1 MKKEA
6 LFIVDNSTDAT
17 SPQWN
22 GLQYLEQ
29 WCDISK
35 RFDIAT
41 GYFDISA
48 LNALD
53 GKWQQLDE
61 IRILMGDE
69 MTKRTSSALQKA
81 IISKITDFLDQ
92 SMEKEKDTNIFLK
105 GVIGIIEGI
114 RSGKI
119 KCKIYTKRKF
129 HAKCYITYS
138 KAAVAPPVALVGSS
152 NFTYSGLTQ
161 NLELNVRISSEAEVD
176 ILQDWYEK
184 HWNEAED
191 ISDVIIKV
199 IEKHIREYSP
209 FEVYLKS
216 LHEFFKGH
224 EVTTSEWEQN
234 HSVLFKE
241 ISQYQ
246 KEAYYSLIKIANQWN
261 GAFLC
266 DGVGL
271 GKTFVGLMLL
281 ERLVVHERKRVV
293 LLVPKS
299 GRDAVWEENIRQY
312 LPDLLN
318 NPYISLKIY
327 NHTDLLRASSGD
339 RNWPEEFEHIKKS
352 ADVFIIDE
360 GHNFRNRSSSRY
372 KKLFELMSGGKKLFL
387 LTATPINNS
396 LLDLKHQIDLFAQ
409 RDDRY
414 FSRAPIG
421 VNSLTGY
428 FINKEK
434 ELHKITGPTPDDISN
449 DVTKDVLGSD
459 ELFRSLI
466 VQRSRAYVKQSI
478 VLENSSRKIEFP
490 KREAPEVV
498 PYSLKKVYGSL
509 LAKVEKAFDSE
520 KPLLRLPVY
529 SLYDKDKEDRY
540 IYYIGTPNELDQMD
554 IGRSLQVVAL
564 IRVLLL
570 KRLESSV
577 AAFRETCENLLLK
590 LISFIE
596 KHDQDTYSRWVD
608 LNIDLLELIKS
619 NRIVEDGDEDED
631 GVLPEVLRS
640 YWKEELDESKF
651 NIPKIVTDTL
661 LDLGRL
667 VEFLNDLEDFNFEK
681 DDKAKSLIKLLK
693 TDKDLCREK
702 VIIFT
707 EFMSTARYLEKTL
720 KEHSFE
726 DIVEID
732 SSFKGNRGQVIK
744 RFSPYY
750 NKSSLASLQDQNLTE
765 IRILIATDVL
775 SEGIN
780 LQDARLLIN
789 YDLHWNPVR
798 LMQRIGRVD
807 RRLDP
812 DIEAKI
818 KIQYP
823 DWSENRGIA
832 KYWNFLPPEELNE
845 ILSLYQ
851 KVTKKT
857 LRISKVFGIEGKR
870 LLTAADDYEALKDFE
885 HQYEGDT
892 TKSEEIKL
900 FYQRAL
906 QNDPL
911 LEEKL
916 NLFPQKVYSGKEG
929 QSTDAKGVF
938 FCYRLPI
945 SIKNPDGTNKWS
957 LHDGNTNWY
966 YYSLKSKTI
975 IEDFNAID
983 NLIHCEES
991 EARSL
996 KFDQTELSGIL
1007 KKVKLHIINSYYRA
1021 SQVPHQDEEGNS
1033 LNPLLLSWMEVN

>member
-17 SPQWN
+17 SPEWN
-22 GLQYLEQ
+22 GLEYLEQ
-29 WCDISK
+29 WCEISK

-69 MTKRTSSALQKA
+69 MTKRTSVALQKA
-81 IISKITDFLDQ
+81 ISKITDFLDQ
-92 SMEKEKDTNIFLK
+92 SIEKEKDTNTFLR
-105 GVIGIIEGI
+105 GVNGIIEGI

-119 KCKIYTKRKF
+119 KCKIYNKKKF

-161 NLELNVRISSEAEVD
+161 NLELNVRISSEAEVA

-184 HWNEAED
+184 HWDDAAD
-191 ISDVIIKV
+191 ISTEIINI
-199 IEKHIREYSP
+199 IEKHIREYTP

-299 GRDAVWEENIRQY
+299 GRDAVWEENIRLY

-318 NPYISLKIY
+318 NPYVSLKIY
-327 NHTDLLRASSGD
+327 NHTDLLRNASGD
-339 RNWPEEFEHIKKS
+339 RNWPEEFEHIKRS

-360 GHNFRNRSSSRY
+360 GHNFRTRSSARY
-372 KKLFELMSGGKKLFL
+372 KKLFDLMSGGKKLFL
-387 LTATPINNS
+387 LTATPINNT
-396 LLDLKHQIDLFAQ
+396 LLDLKNQIDLFAQ
-409 RDDRY
+409 RDDKF
-414 FSRAPIG
+414 FSRAPIA
-421 VNSLTGY
+421 VNSLMGY
-428 FINKEK
+428 FKTKEK
-434 ELHKITGPTPDDISN
+434 ELHKIAGPTPDDISN
-449 DVTKDVLGSD
+449 DIARDILGSD
-459 ELFRSLI
+459 ELFRNLI
-466 VQRSRAYVKQSI
+466 VQRSRSYVKQSI
-478 VLENSSRKIEFP
+478 ELENSSRKIEFP
-490 KREAPEVV
+490 RREPPKVV
-498 PYSLKKVYGSL
+498 PYSLKKTYGPL
-509 LAKVEKAFDSE
+509 LTKVEKAFDSE

-529 SLYDKDKEDRY
+529 SLYDKDKSGKY
-540 IYYIGTPNELDQMD
+540 LYYIGDPNDLDEMD

-577 AAFRETCENLLLK
+577 VAFRETCENLLLK
-590 LISFIE
+590 LISFVE
-596 KHDQDTYSRWVD
+596 KHDSDTYTRWVD
-608 LNIDLLELIKS
+608 MNIELLNLIKS
-619 NRIVEDGDEDED
+619 NRDLENEDDEDD
-631 GVLPEVLRS
+631 ATLPEEIRNF
-640 YWKEELDESKF
+640 WKEELDSAKF

-661 LDLGRL
+661 LDLERL
-667 VEFLNDLEDFNFEK
+667 LDFLGDLEDFNFDK
-681 DDKAKSLIKLLK
+681 DDKVKSLINLLN
-693 TDKDLCREK
+693 TDEDLQREK

-707 EFMSTARYLEKTL
+707 EFMSTAKYLEKTL
-720 KEHSFE
+720 KAHQFN
-726 DIVEID
+726 DILEID
-732 SSFKGNRGQVIK
+732 SSYKGNRGQVIK
-744 RFSPYY
+744 RFAPYY
-750 NKSSLASLQDQNLTE
+750 NKTSVDKLLEQKQSE
-765 IRILIATDVL
+765 IRVLIATDVL

-823 DWSENRGIA
+823 DWAVKRGTA
-832 KYWNFLPPEELNE
+832 KYWNFLPPDELNE
-845 ILSLYQ
+845 VLSLYN

-857 LRISKVFGIEGKR
+857 LRISKVFGIEGKQ
-870 LLTAADDYEALKDFE
+870 LLTEKDDYDALKDFE
-885 HQYEGDT
+885 HSYEGET
-892 TKSEEIKL
+892 TKTEEIKL
-900 FYQRAL
+900 YYQRAL
-906 QNDPL
+906 QIDPL

-916 NLFPQKVYSGKEG
+916 NSFPMRVYSGKEG
-929 QSTDAKGVF
+929 LSNHPKGVF

-945 SIKNPDGTNKWS
+945 SIKNLDGSNRWS
-957 LHDGNTNWY
+957 LHDGNASWY
-966 YYSLKSKTI
+966 YYSLETKTI
-975 IEDFNAID
+975 NEDFNYID
-983 NLIHCEES
+983 DIIHCEKTQP
-991 EARSL
+991 RVL
-996 KFDQTELSGIL
+996 KYDQNELTEIL
-1007 KKVKLHIINSYYRA
+1007 KKVKSHIINGYYKA
-1021 SQVPHQDEEGNS
+1021 SQVPFLDNEGNS
-1033 LNPLLLSWMEVN
+1033 LDPVLLAWMEVN

>member
-17 SPQWN
+17 SPNWN
-22 GLQYLEQ
+22 GLEYLEQ
-29 WCDISK
+29 WCEISK

-48 LNALD
+48 LIALD

-69 MTKRTSSALQKA
+69 MTKRTSVALQKA
-81 IISKITDFLDQ
+81 IAFITDKLDQ
-92 SMEKEKDTNIFLK
+92 SIEKEKDTNTFLR
-105 GVIGIIEGI
+105 GVSGIIEGI
-114 RSGKI
+114 RNGKI
-119 KCKIYTKRKF
+119 KCKIYNKKKF

-161 NLELNVRISSEAEVD
+161 NLELNVRISSEAEVA

-184 HWNEAED
+184 HWDDAAD
-191 ISDVIIKV
+191 ISTEIINI
-199 IEKHIREYSP
+199 IEKHVREYTP

-299 GRDAVWEENIRQY
+299 GRDAVWEENIRLY

-318 NPYISLKIY
+318 NPYVSLKIY
-327 NHTDLLRASSGD
+327 NHTDLLRNASGD
-339 RNWPEEFEHIKKS
+339 RNWPEEFEHIKRS

-360 GHNFRNRSSSRY
+360 GHNFRTRSSARY
-372 KKLFELMSGGKKLFL
+372 KKLFDLMSGGKKLFL
-387 LTATPINNS
+387 LTATPINNT
-396 LLDLKHQIDLFAQ
+396 LLDLKNQIDLFAQ
-409 RDDRY
+409 RDDKF
-414 FSRAPIG
+414 FSRAPIA
-421 VNSLTGY
+421 VNSLMGY
-428 FINKEK
+428 FKTKEK
-434 ELHKITGPTPDDISN
+434 ELHKIAGPTLDDISN
-449 DVTKDVLGSD
+449 DIARDILGSD
-459 ELFRSLI
+459 ELFRNLI
-466 VQRSRAYVKQSI
+466 VQRSRSYVKQSI
-478 VLENSSRKIEFP
+478 ELENSSRKIEFP
-490 KREAPEVV
+490 RREPPKVV
-498 PYSLKKVYGSL
+498 PYSLKKTYGPL
-509 LAKVEKAFDSE
+509 LTKVEKAFDSE

-529 SLYDKDKEDRY
+529 SLYDKDKSGKY
-540 IYYIGTPNELDQMD
+540 LYYIGDPNDLDEMD

-577 AAFRETCENLLLK
+577 VAFRETCENLLLK
-590 LISFIE
+590 LISFVE
-596 KHDQDTYSRWVD
+596 KHDSDTYTRWVD
-608 LNIDLLELIKS
+608 MNIELLNLIKS
-619 NRIVEDGDEDED
+619 NRDLENEDDEDD
-631 GVLPEVLRS
+631 ATLPEEIRNF
-640 YWKEELDESKF
+640 WKEELDGAKF

-661 LDLGRL
+661 LDLERL
-667 VEFLNDLEDFNFEK
+667 LDFLGDLEDFNFDK
-681 DDKAKSLIKLLK
+681 DDKVKSLINLLN
-693 TDKDLCREK
+693 TDEDLQREK

-707 EFMSTARYLEKTL
+707 EFMSTAKYLEKTL
-720 KEHSFE
+720 KAHQFN
-726 DIVEID
+726 DILEID
-732 SSFKGNRGQVIK
+732 SSYKGNRGQVIK
-744 RFSPYY
+744 RFAPYY
-750 NKSSLASLQDQNLTE
+750 NKTSVDKLLEQKQSE
-765 IRILIATDVL
+765 IRVLIATDVL

-823 DWSENRGIA
+823 DWAVKRGTA
-832 KYWNFLPPEELNE
+832 KYWNFLPPDELNE
-845 ILSLYQ
+845 VLSLYN

-857 LRISKVFGIEGKR
+857 LRISKVFGIEGKQ
-870 LLTAADDYEALKDFE
+870 LLTEKDDYDALKDFE
-885 HQYEGDT
+885 HSYEGET
-892 TKSEEIKL
+892 TKTEEIKL
-900 FYQRAL
+900 YYQRAL
-906 QNDPL
+906 QIDPL

-916 NLFPQKVYSGKEG
+916 NSFPMRVYSGKEG
-929 QSTDAKGVF
+929 LSNYPKGVF

-945 SIKNPDGTNKWS
+945 SIKNPDGSNRWS
-957 LHDGNTNWY
+957 LHEGNASWY
-966 YYSLKSKTI
+966 YYSLETKTI
-975 IEDFNAID
+975 NEDFNYID
-983 NLIHCEES
+983 NVITCE
-991 EARSL
+991 
-996 KFDQTELSGIL
+996 KTELRVLKYDQNELTEIL
-1007 KKVKLHIINSYYRA
+1007 KKVKSHIINGYYKA
-1021 SQVPHQDEEGNS
+1021 SQVPFLDNEGNS
-1033 LNPLLLSWMEVN
+1033 LDPVLLAWMEVS

>member
-17 SPQWN
+17 SPEWN
-22 GLQYLEQ
+22 GLEYLEQ

-69 MTKRTSSALQKA
+69 MTKRTSVALQKA
-81 IISKITDFLDQ
+81 IQKITDFLDE
-92 SMEKEKDTNIFLK
+92 SIEKEKDANTFLK
-105 GVIGIIEGI
+105 GVDGIIEGI
-114 RSGKI
+114 RNGKI
-119 KCKIYTKRKF
+119 KCRIYNKKKF

-161 NLELNVRISSEAEVD
+161 NLELNVRISSEAEVS

-184 HWNEAED
+184 HWDDAAD
-191 ISDVIIKV
+191 ISAEIINI
-199 IEKHIREYSP
+199 IEKHVKDYSP

-318 NPYISLKIY
+318 NPYVSLKIY
-327 NHTDLLRASSGD
+327 NHTDLLRSASGD

-352 ADVFIIDE
+352 ADVFITDE
-360 GHNFRNRSSSRY
+360 GHNFRTRSSGRY
-372 KKLFELMSGGKKLFL
+372 KKLFDLMSGGKKLFI

-396 LLDLKHQIDLFAQ
+396 LLDLKNQIDLFAQ
-409 RDDRY
+409 RDDKF
-414 FSRAPIG
+414 FSRAPVA
-421 VNSLTGY
+421 VNSLMGY
-428 FINKEK
+428 FKTKEK
-434 ELHKITGPTPDDISN
+434 ELHKIAGPTPDDISN
-449 DVTKDVLGSD
+449 DITRDILGSD
-459 ELFRSLI
+459 ELFRNLI
-466 VQRSRAYVKQSI
+466 VQRSRSYVKQSI
-478 VLENSSRKIEFP
+478 ELENSTRKIEFP
-490 KREAPEVV
+490 RREPPKVV
-498 PYSLKKVYGSL
+498 PYSLKKTYGTL
-509 LAKVEKAFDSE
+509 LNKVEKAFDSE

-529 SLYDKDKEDRY
+529 SLYDKDKTGKY
-540 IYYIGTPNELDQMD
+540 LYYIGDPNKLDEMD

-577 AAFRETCENLLLK
+577 VAFRETCENLLLK
-590 LISFIE
+590 LISFVE
-596 KHDQDTYSRWVD
+596 KHDSDTYTRWVD
-608 LNIDLLELIKS
+608 MNVDLLNLIKS
-619 NRIVEDGDEDED
+619 NREIENEDDEDD
-631 GVLPEVLRS
+631 ATLPEEIRNF
-640 YWKEELDESKF
+640 WKEELDAANF

-661 LDLGRL
+661 LDLERL
-667 VEFLNDLEDFNFEK
+667 LDFLGDLEDFDFDK
-681 DDKAKSLIKLLK
+681 DDKVKSLINLLN
-693 TDKDLCREK
+693 TDEDLQREK

-707 EFMSTARYLEKTL
+707 EFMSTAKYLEKTL
-720 KEHSFE
+720 KAHQFD
-726 DIVEID
+726 DILEID
-732 SSFKGNRGQVIK
+732 SSYKGNRGQVIK
-744 RFSPYY
+744 RFAPFY
-750 NKSSLASLQDQNLTE
+750 NKTTVDKLHEQKQSE

-818 KIQYP
+818 KLQYP
-823 DWSENRGIA
+823 DWADKRGTA

-845 ILSLYQ
+845 VLSLYN

-857 LRISKVFGIEGKR
+857 LRISKVFGIEGKQ
-870 LLTAADDYEALKDFE
+870 LLTEKDDYDALKDFE
-885 HQYEGDT
+885 HSYEGET
-892 TKSEEIKL
+892 TKTEEIKL

-906 QNDPL
+906 QTDPL

-916 NLFPQKVYSGKEG
+916 NSFSLRVYSGKKAL
-929 QSTDAKGVF
+929 SDMAKGVF

-945 SIKNPDGTNKWS
+945 SFKNEDGTTSWS
-957 LHDGNTNWY
+957 LNEGNTSWY
-966 YYSLKSKTI
+966 YYSMESKTVT
-975 IEDFNAID
+975 EDFNSID
-983 NLIHCEES
+983 KMIHCEKS
-991 EARSL
+991 EPRAL
-996 KFDQTELSGIL
+996 EYDQATLSDIL
-1007 KKVKLHIINSYYRA
+1007 KKIKSHIINGYYKA
-1021 SQVPHQDEEGNS
+1021 SQVPVQDEEGNS
-1033 LNPLLLSWMEVN
+1033 LNPVLLSWMEVN

>member
-1 MKKEA
+1 MKKGA
-6 LFIVDNSTDAT
+6 LFIVDNSTDST
-17 SPQWN
+17 SPEWN
-22 GLQYLEQ
+22 GLQYLDQ

-81 IISKITDFLDQ
+81 VSKITEFLDQ
-92 SMEKEKDTNIFLK
+92 SIEKEKDTNVFLK
-105 GVIGIIEGI
+105 GVVGIIEGI

-119 KCKIYTKRKF
+119 KCRIYNKKKF

-191 ISDVIIKV
+191 ISDVIINV

-209 FEVYLKS
+209 YEVYLKS

-246 KEAYYSLIKIANQWN
+246 KEAYYSLIKISNQWN

-281 ERLVVHERKRVV
+281 ERLVVYERKRVV

-327 NHTDLLRASSGD
+327 NHTDLLRTPSGD
-339 RNWPEEFEHIKKS
+339 RNWPEEFEHIKKA

-360 GHNFRNRSSSRY
+360 GHNFRNRSSARY

-396 LLDLKHQIDLFAQ
+396 LLDLKNQIDLFAQ
-409 RDDRY
+409 QDDKY

-421 VNSLTGY
+421 VNSLKGY
-428 FINKEK
+428 FINKER
-434 ELHKITGPTPDDISN
+434 ELHKLTGPTPEDISN
-449 DVTKDVLGSD
+449 EVTKEVLGSD

-466 VQRSRAYVKQSI
+466 VQRSRSYVKQSI
-478 VLENSSRKIEFP
+478 LLENSSRKIEFP
-490 KREAPEVV
+490 KREAPQVV

-509 LAKVEKAFDSE
+509 LNKVEKAFNSE

-529 SLYDKDKEDRY
+529 SLYDKDKDGNY
-540 IYYIGTPNELDQMD
+540 IYFTGEVEDLNDLD

-577 AAFRETCENLLLK
+577 VAFRETCENLLLK
-590 LISFIE
+590 LVSFVE
-596 KHDQDTYSRWVD
+596 KHDEHTYSRWVD
-608 LNIDLLELIKS
+608 TNADLLSLIKS
-619 NRIVEDGDEDED
+619 NREIENDYDDED
-631 GVLPEVLRS
+631 GTLPDEIRN
-640 YWKEELDESKF
+640 YWKDELDGSIF
-651 NIPKIVTDTL
+651 DLPKIVTDTL
-661 LDLGRL
+661 LDLNIL
-667 VEFLNDLEDFNFEK
+667 VDFLGDLE
-681 DDKAKSLIKLLK
+681 
-693 TDKDLCREK
+693 
-702 VIIFT
+702 
-707 EFMSTARYLEKTL
+707 
-720 KEHSFE
+720 
-726 DIVEID
+726 
-732 SSFKGNRGQVIK
+732 
-744 RFSPYY
+744 
-750 NKSSLASLQDQNLTE
+750 
-765 IRILIATDVL
+765 
-775 SEGIN
+775 
-780 LQDARLLIN
+780 
-789 YDLHWNPVR
+789 
-798 LMQRIGRVD
+798 
-807 RRLDP
+807 
-812 DIEAKI
+812 
-818 KIQYP
+818 
-823 DWSENRGIA
+823 
-832 KYWNFLPPEELNE
+832 
-845 ILSLYQ
+845 
-851 KVTKKT
+851 
-857 LRISKVFGIEGKR
+857 
-870 LLTAADDYEALKDFE
+870 
-885 HQYEGDT
+885 
-892 TKSEEIKL
+892 
-900 FYQRAL
+900 
-906 QNDPL
+906 
-911 LEEKL
+911 
-916 NLFPQKVYSGKEG
+916 
-929 QSTDAKGVF
+929 
-938 FCYRLPI
+938 
-945 SIKNPDGTNKWS
+945 
-957 LHDGNTNWY
+957 
-966 YYSLKSKTI
+966 
-975 IEDFNAID
+975 
-983 NLIHCEES
+983 
-991 EARSL
+991 
-996 KFDQTELSGIL
+996 
-1007 KKVKLHIINSYYRA
+1007 
-1021 SQVPHQDEEGNS
+1021 
-1033 LNPLLLSWMEVN
+1033 

>member
-17 SPQWN
+17 SPEWN
-22 GLQYLEQ
+22 GLEYLEQ
-29 WCDISK
+29 WCEISK

-69 MTKRTSSALQKA
+69 MTKRTSVALQKA
-81 IISKITDFLDQ
+81 ISKITDFLDQ
-92 SMEKEKDTNIFLK
+92 SIEKEKDTNTFLR
-105 GVIGIIEGI
+105 GVNGIIEGI

-119 KCKIYTKRKF
+119 KCKIYNKKKF

-161 NLELNVRISSEAEVD
+161 NLELNVRISSEAEVA

-184 HWNEAED
+184 HWDDAAD
-191 ISDVIIKV
+191 ISTEIINI
-199 IEKHIREYSP
+199 IEKHIREYTP

-299 GRDAVWEENIRQY
+299 GRDAVWEENIRLY

-318 NPYISLKIY
+318 NPYVSLKIY
-327 NHTDLLRASSGD
+327 NHTDLLRNASGD
-339 RNWPEEFEHIKKS
+339 RNWPEEFEHIKRS

-360 GHNFRNRSSSRY
+360 GHNFRTRSSARY
-372 KKLFELMSGGKKLFL
+372 KKLFDLMSGGKKLFL
-387 LTATPINNS
+387 LTATPINNT
-396 LLDLKHQIDLFAQ
+396 LLDLKNQIDLFAQ
-409 RDDRY
+409 RDDKF
-414 FSRAPIG
+414 FSRAPIA
-421 VNSLTGY
+421 VNSLMGY
-428 FINKEK
+428 FKTKEK
-434 ELHKITGPTPDDISN
+434 ELHKIAGPTPDDISN
-449 DVTKDVLGSD
+449 DIARDILGSD
-459 ELFRSLI
+459 ELFRNLI
-466 VQRSRAYVKQSI
+466 VQRSRSYVKQSI
-478 VLENSSRKIEFP
+478 ELENSSRKIEFP
-490 KREAPEVV
+490 RREPPKVV
-498 PYSLKKVYGSL
+498 PYSLKKTYGPL
-509 LAKVEKAFDSE
+509 LTKVEKAFDSE

-529 SLYDKDKEDRY
+529 SLYDKDKSGKY
-540 IYYIGTPNELDQMD
+540 LYYIGDPNDLDEMD

-577 AAFRETCENLLLK
+577 VAFRETCENLLLK
-590 LISFIE
+590 LISFVE
-596 KHDQDTYSRWVD
+596 KHDSDTYTRWVD
-608 LNIDLLELIKS
+608 MNIELLNLIKS
-619 NRIVEDGDEDED
+619 NRDLENEDDEDD
-631 GVLPEVLRS
+631 ATLPEEIRNF
-640 YWKEELDESKF
+640 WKEELDGAKF

-661 LDLGRL
+661 LDLERL
-667 VEFLNDLEDFNFEK
+667 LDFLGDLEDFNFDK
-681 DDKAKSLIKLLK
+681 DDKVKSLINLLN
-693 TDKDLCREK
+693 TDEDLQREK

-707 EFMSTARYLEKTL
+707 EFMSTAKYLEKTL
-720 KEHSFE
+720 KAHQFN
-726 DIVEID
+726 DILEID
-732 SSFKGNRGQVIK
+732 SSYKGNRGQVIK
-744 RFSPYY
+744 RFAPYY
-750 NKSSLASLQDQNLTE
+750 NKTSVDKLLEQNQSE

-812 DIEAKI
+812 DIEAKL
-818 KIQYP
+818 KLQYP
-823 DWSENRGIA
+823 DWADKRGTA
-832 KYWNFLPPEELNE
+832 KYWNFLPPDELNE
-845 ILSLYQ
+845 VLSLYN

-857 LRISKVFGIEGKR
+857 LRISKVFGIEGKQ
-870 LLTAADDYEALKDFE
+870 LLTEKDDYDALKDFE
-885 HQYEGDT
+885 HSYEGET
-892 TKSEEIKL
+892 TKTEEIKL
-900 FYQRAL
+900 YYQRAL
-906 QNDPL
+906 QIDPL

-916 NLFPQKVYSGKEG
+916 NSFPMRVYSGKEG
-929 QSTDAKGVF
+929 LSNYPKGVF

-945 SIKNPDGTNKWS
+945 SIKNPDGSNRWS
-957 LHDGNTNWY
+957 LHEGNASWY
-966 YYSLKSKTI
+966 YYSLETKTI
-975 IEDFNAID
+975 NEDFNYID
-983 NLIHCEES
+983 NVITCEKTEP
-991 EARSL
+991 RVL
-996 KFDQTELSGIL
+996 KYDQNELTEIL
-1007 KKVKLHIINSYYRA
+1007 KKVKSHIINGYYKA
-1021 SQVPHQDEEGNS
+1021 SQVPIQDEEGNS
-1033 LNPLLLSWMEVN
+1033 LNPILLSWMEVN

>member
-1 MKKEA
+1 MAKEA
-6 LFIVDNSTDAT
+6 LFIVDNSTDET
-17 SPQWN
+17 SPEWN
-22 GLQYLEQ
+22 GLEYLEQ

-69 MTKRTSSALQKA
+69 MTKRTSVALQKA
-81 IISKITDFLDQ
+81 IQKIKDFLDQ
-92 SMEKEKDTNIFLK
+92 SIEKEKDANTFLK
-105 GVIGIIEGI
+105 GVDGIIEGI

-119 KCKIYTKRKF
+119 KCRIYNKKKF

-161 NLELNVRISSEAEVD
+161 NLELNVRISSEAEVA

-184 HWNEAED
+184 HWDDAAD
-191 ISDVIIKV
+191 ISTEIINI
-199 IEKHIREYSP
+199 IEKHVKDYSP

-293 LLVPKS
+293 LLMPKS

-318 NPYISLKIY
+318 NPYVSLKIY
-327 NHTDLLRASSGD
+327 NHTDLLRSASGD
-339 RNWPEEFEHIKKS
+339 RNWPEEFEHIKKA

-360 GHNFRNRSSSRY
+360 GHNFRTRSSGRY
-372 KKLFELMSGGKKLFL
+372 KKLFDLMSGGKKLFL

-396 LLDLKHQIDLFAQ
+396 LLDLKNQIDLFAQ
-409 RDDRY
+409 RDDK
-414 FSRAPIG
+414 FFARAPIA
-421 VNSLTGY
+421 VNSLMGY
-428 FINKEK
+428 FKTKEK
-434 ELHKITGPTPDDISN
+434 ELHKIAGPIPDDISN
-449 DVTKDVLGSD
+449 DITRDILGSD
-459 ELFRSLI
+459 ELFRNLI
-466 VQRSRAYVKQSI
+466 VQRSRSYVKQSI
-478 VLENSSRKIEFP
+478 ELENSTRKIEFP
-490 KREAPEVV
+490 RREPPKVV
-498 PYSLKKVYGSL
+498 PYSLKKTYGTL
-509 LAKVEKAFDSE
+509 LTKVEKAFDSE

-529 SLYDKDKEDRY
+529 SLYDKDKSGKY
-540 IYYIGTPNELDQMD
+540 LYYIGDPNKLDEMD

-577 AAFRETCENLLLK
+577 VAFRETCENLLLK
-590 LISFIE
+590 LISFVE
-596 KHDQDTYSRWVD
+596 KHDSDTYTRWVAM
-608 LNIDLLELIKS
+608 NIDLLNLIKS
-619 NRIVEDGDEDED
+619 NREIENEDDEDD
-631 GVLPEVLRS
+631 ATLPEEIRDF
-640 YWKEELDESKF
+640 WKEELNPTDF
-651 NIPKIVTDTL
+651 NIAKIVTDTL
-661 LDLGRL
+661 LDLERL
-667 VEFLNDLEDFNFEK
+667 LDFLGDLEDFNFDK
-681 DDKAKSLIKLLK
+681 DDKVKSLINLLN
-693 TDKDLCREK
+693 TDEDLQREK

-707 EFMSTARYLEKTL
+707 EFMSTAKHLEKTL
-720 KEHSFE
+720 KAHQFD
-726 DIVEID
+726 DILEID
-732 SSFKGNRGQVIK
+732 SSYKGNRGQVIK
-744 RFSPYY
+744 RFAPFY
-750 NKSSLASLQDQNLTE
+750 NKTTVDKLHEQKQSE

-818 KIQYP
+818 KLQYP
-823 DWSENRGIA
+823 DWAGKRGTA

-845 ILSLYQ
+845 VLSLYN

-857 LRISKVFGIEGKR
+857 LRISKVFGIEGKQ
-870 LLTAADDYEALKDFE
+870 LLTEQDDYDALKDFE
-885 HQYEGDT
+885 HSYEGET
-892 TKSEEIKL
+892 TKTEEIKL

-906 QNDPL
+906 QTDPL

-916 NLFPQKVYSGKEG
+916 NSFPLRVYSGKKAI
-929 QSTDAKGVF
+929 SNTAKGVF

-945 SIKNPDGTNKWS
+945 SFKNEDGTTSWS
-957 LHDGNTNWY
+957 LNEGNTSWY
-966 YYSLKSKTI
+966 YYSMESKTVT
-975 IEDFNAID
+975 EDFNLID
-983 NLIHCEES
+983 KMIHCEKS
-991 EARSL
+991 EPRVL
-996 KFDQTELSGIL
+996 EYDQTSLTDIL
-1007 KKVKLHIINSYYRA
+1007 KKIKSHIINGYYKA
-1021 SQVPHQDEEGNS
+1021 SQVPVQDEDGNS
-1033 LNPLLLSWMEVN
+1033 LNPVLLSWMEVN

>member
-1 MKKEA
+1 MKREA
-6 LFIVDNSTDAT
+6 LFIVDNSTDTT
-17 SPQWN
+17 SQEWN
-22 GLQYLEQ
+22 GLEYLEQ
-29 WCDISK
+29 WCEISK

-81 IISKITDFLDQ
+81 LDKITDFLDQ
-92 SMEKEKDTNIFLK
+92 SIEKEKDTNIFLK
-105 GVIGIIEGI
+105 GVNGIIQGI

-119 KCKIYTKRKF
+119 KCKIYDRKKF

-161 NLELNVRISSEAEVD
+161 NLELNVRISSEAEVA

-184 HWNEAED
+184 HWDDAAD
-191 ISDVIIKV
+191 ISAEIIKV
-199 IEKHIREYSP
+199 IEKHVREYSP
-209 FEVYLKS
+209 YEVYLKS
-216 LHEFFKGH
+216 LHEFYKGH

-234 HSVLFKE
+234 HSILFKE

-246 KEAYYSLIKIANQWN
+246 REAYYSLIKIANQWN

-299 GRDAVWEENIRQY
+299 GREAVWEENIRQY

-318 NPYISLKIY
+318 NPYVSLKIY
-327 NHTDLLRASSGD
+327 NHTDLLRNATTD
-339 RNWPEEFEHIKKS
+339 RNWPEEFEHIRKA

-360 GHNFRNRSSSRY
+360 GHNFRTRSSGRY

-396 LLDLKHQIDLFAQ
+396 LLDLKNQIDLFAQ
-409 RDDRY
+409 RDDKY

-421 VNSLTGY
+421 VNSITGY
-428 FINKEK
+428 FITKEK

-449 DVTKDVLGSD
+449 ETTRDVLGSD
-459 ELFRSLI
+459 ELFRNLI
-466 VQRSRAYVKQSI
+466 VQRSRSYVKQSI
-478 VLENSSRKIEFP
+478 ELENSVRKIEFP
-490 KREAPEVV
+490 KREVPQVI
-498 PYSLKKVYGSL
+498 PYSLKKIYGSL
-509 LAKVEKAFDSE
+509 LTKVEKAFDSE

-529 SLYDKDKEDRY
+529 SLYDKDKNGKY
-540 IYYIGTPNELDQMD
+540 LYYIGDPSDLDEMD
-554 IGRSLQVVAL
+554 IGRSMQVVAL

-577 AAFRETCENLLLK
+577 VAFRETCENLLLK
-590 LISFIE
+590 LISFVE
-596 KHDQDTYSRWVD
+596 KHDTDTYTRWVD
-608 LNIDLLELIKS
+608 MNIDLLNLIKS
-619 NRIVEDGDEDED
+619 NRAIDDDEDDED
-631 GVLPEVLRS
+631 GTLPEEIRNF
-640 YWKEELDESKF
+640 WKEELDNTKF
-651 NIPKIVTDTL
+651 NISKIITDTL
-661 LDLGRL
+661 LDLERL
-667 VEFLNDLEDFNFEK
+667 IDFLGDLEGFNFDK
-681 DDKAKSLIKLLK
+681 DDKVISLMNLLR
-693 TDKDLCREK
+693 KDEDLKREK

-707 EFMSTARYLEKTL
+707 EFMSTAKYLEKTL
-720 KEHSFE
+720 KAHNFD
-726 DIVEID
+726 DILEID
-732 SSFKGNRGQVIK
+732 SSFKGKRGQVIK
-744 RFSPYY
+744 RFAPYY
-750 NKSSLASLQDQNLTE
+750 NKTSVPELLEQKQTE

-818 KIQYP
+818 KEQYP
-823 DWSENRGIA
+823 NLAEKRGVA

-845 ILSLYQ
+845 VLSLYQ

-857 LRISKVFGIEGKR
+857 LRISKVFGIEGKK
-870 LLTAADDYEALKDFE
+870 LLTEKDDYDALKDFE
-885 HQYEGDT
+885 HQYEGET

-906 QNDPL
+906 QNDRS

-916 NLFPQKVYSGKEG
+916 NAYPFRVFSGKESISD
-929 QSTDAKGVF
+929 STKGVF

-945 SIKNPDGTNKWS
+945 SEKKVDGSNKWS
-957 LHDGNTNWY
+957 LHEGNTSWY
-966 YYSLKSKTI
+966 YYSIENKTI
-975 IEDFNAID
+975 SEDFNSID
-983 NLIHCEES
+983 NIIHCEINV
-991 EARSL
+991 RRIL
-996 KFDQTELSGIL
+996 KLEQVQLGEIL
-1007 KKVKLHIINSYYRA
+1007 KKVKTHIINSYYKA
-1021 SQVPHQDEEGNS
+1021 SQVPVQDEDGNS
-1033 LNPLLLSWMEVN
+1033 LNPLLLTWMELN

>member
-17 SPQWN
+17 SPEWN
-22 GLQYLEQ
+22 GLEYLEQ
-29 WCDISK
+29 WCEISK

-69 MTKRTSSALQKA
+69 MTKRTSVALQKA
-81 IISKITDFLDQ
+81 ISKITDFLDQ
-92 SMEKEKDTNIFLK
+92 SIEKEKDTNTFLR
-105 GVIGIIEGI
+105 GVNGIIEGI

-119 KCKIYTKRKF
+119 KCKIYNKKKF

-161 NLELNVRISSEAEVD
+161 NLELNVRISSEAEVA

-184 HWNEAED
+184 HWDDAAD
-191 ISDVIIKV
+191 ISTEIINI
-199 IEKHIREYSP
+199 IEKHIREYTP

-299 GRDAVWEENIRQY
+299 GRDAVWEENIRLY

-318 NPYISLKIY
+318 NPYVSLKIY
-327 NHTDLLRASSGD
+327 NHTDLLRNASND
-339 RNWPEEFEHIKKS
+339 RNWPEEFEHIKRS

-360 GHNFRNRSSSRY
+360 GHNFRTRSSARY
-372 KKLFELMSGGKKLFL
+372 KKLFDLMSGGKKLFL
-387 LTATPINNS
+387 LTATPINNT
-396 LLDLKHQIDLFAQ
+396 LLDLKNQIDLFAQ
-409 RDDRY
+409 RDDKF
-414 FSRAPIG
+414 FSRAPIA
-421 VNSLTGY
+421 VNSLMGY
-428 FINKEK
+428 FKTKEK
-434 ELHKITGPTPDDISN
+434 ELHKIAGPTPDDISN
-449 DVTKDVLGSD
+449 DIARDILGSD
-459 ELFRSLI
+459 ELFRNLI
-466 VQRSRAYVKQSI
+466 VQRSRSYVKQSI
-478 VLENSSRKIEFP
+478 ELENSSRKIEFP
-490 KREAPEVV
+490 RREPPKVV
-498 PYSLKKVYGSL
+498 PYSLKKTYGPL
-509 LAKVEKAFDSE
+509 LTKVEKAFDSE

-529 SLYDKDKEDRY
+529 SLYDKDKSGKY
-540 IYYIGTPNELDQMD
+540 LYYIGDPNDLDEMD

-577 AAFRETCENLLLK
+577 VAFRETCENLLLK
-590 LISFIE
+590 LISFVE
-596 KHDQDTYSRWVD
+596 KHDSDTYTRWVD
-608 LNIDLLELIKS
+608 MNIDLLNLIKS
-619 NRIVEDGDEDED
+619 NRDLENEDDEDD
-631 GVLPEVLRS
+631 ATLPEEIRNF
-640 YWKEELDESKF
+640 WKEELDSAKF

-661 LDLGRL
+661 LDLERL
-667 VEFLNDLEDFNFEK
+667 LDFLGDLEDFNFDK
-681 DDKAKSLIKLLK
+681 DDKVKSLINLLN
-693 TDKDLCREK
+693 TDEDLQREK

-707 EFMSTARYLEKTL
+707 EFMSTAKYLEKTL
-720 KEHSFE
+720 KAHQFN
-726 DIVEID
+726 DILEID
-732 SSFKGNRGQVIK
+732 SSYKGNRGQVIK
-744 RFSPYY
+744 RFAPYY
-750 NKSSLASLQDQNLTE
+750 NKTSVDKLLEQKQSE

-818 KIQYP
+818 KLQYP
-823 DWSENRGIA
+823 DWADKRGTA
-832 KYWNFLPPEELNE
+832 KYWNFLPPDELNE
-845 ILSLYQ
+845 VLSLYN

-857 LRISKVFGIEGKR
+857 LRISKVFGIEGKQ
-870 LLTAADDYEALKDFE
+870 LLTEKDDYDALKDFE
-885 HQYEGDT
+885 HSYEGET
-892 TKSEEIKL
+892 TKTEEIKL
-900 FYQRAL
+900 YYQRAL
-906 QNDPL
+906 QLDPL

-916 NLFPQKVYSGKEG
+916 NSFPMRVYSGKEG
-929 QSTDAKGVF
+929 LSNLPKGVF

-945 SIKNPDGTNKWS
+945 SIKNPDGSNRWS
-957 LHDGNTNWY
+957 LHEGNASWY
-966 YYSLKSKTI
+966 YYSFETKTI
-975 IEDFNAID
+975 NEDFNYID
-983 NLIHCEES
+983 NIIHCEKTEP
-991 EARSL
+991 RVL
-996 KFDQTELSGIL
+996 NFDQSELTEIL
-1007 KKVKLHIINSYYRA
+1007 KKVKSHIINGYYKA
-1021 SQVPHQDEEGNS
+1021 SQVPVQDEEGNS
-1033 LNPLLLSWMEVN
+1033 LNPILLSWMEIN

>member
-17 SPQWN
+17 SPEWN
-22 GLQYLEQ
+22 GLEYLEQ
-29 WCDISK
+29 WCEISK

-53 GKWQQLDE
+53 GKWQQLEE

-69 MTKRTSSALQKA
+69 MTKRTSIALQKA
-81 IISKITDFLDQ
+81 ISKITEFLDQ
-92 SMEKEKDTNIFLK
+92 SIEKEKDTNTFLK
-105 GVIGIIEGI
+105 GVNGIIEGI

-119 KCKIYTKRKF
+119 KCKIYNKKKF

-161 NLELNVRISSEAEVD
+161 NLELNVRISSEAEVA

-184 HWNEAED
+184 HWDDASD
-191 ISDVIIKV
+191 ISTEIINV
-199 IEKHIREYSP
+199 IEKHIMEYTP
-209 FEVYLKS
+209 FQVYLKS

-246 KEAYYSLIKIANQWN
+246 REAYYSLIKIANQWN

-318 NPYISLKIY
+318 NPYVSLKIY
-327 NHTDLLRASSGD
+327 NHTDLLRSASGD
-339 RNWPEEFEHIKKS
+339 RNWPEEFEHIKKA

-360 GHNFRNRSSSRY
+360 GHNFRTRSSGRY
-372 KKLFELMSGGKKLFL
+372 KKLFDLMSGGKKLFL

-396 LLDLKHQIDLFAQ
+396 LLDLKNQIDLFAQ
-409 RDDRY
+409 RDDKY

-428 FINKEK
+428 FITKEK
-434 ELHKITGPTPDDISN
+434 ELHKISGPTPDDISN
-449 DVTKDVLGSD
+449 EIARDVLGTD
-459 ELFRSLI
+459 ELFRNLI
-466 VQRSRAYVKQSI
+466 VQRSRSYVKQSI
-478 VLENSSRKIEFP
+478 ELENSTRKIEFP
-490 KREAPEVV
+490 RREAPQVV
-498 PYSLKKVYGSL
+498 PYSLKKVYGPL
-509 LAKVEKAFDSE
+509 LNKVVKAFASE

-529 SLYDKDKEDRY
+529 SLYDKDKTGNY
-540 IYYIGTPNELDQMD
+540 LYYIGDPNDLDEMD
-554 IGRSLQVVAL
+554 IGRSLQIVAL
-564 IRVLLL
+564 IRILLL

-577 AAFRETCENLLLK
+577 VAFRETCENLLLK
-590 LISFIE
+590 LIDFVE
-596 KHDQDTYSRWVD
+596 KHDADTYTRWVD
-608 LNIDLLELIKS
+608 MNVDLLKLIKS
-619 NRIVEDGDEDED
+619 NRGIENEDEED
-631 GVLPEVLRS
+631 DAILPEEIRNF
-640 YWKEELDESKF
+640 WKEKLDGARF

-661 LDLGRL
+661 LDLERL
-667 VEFLNDLEDFNFEK
+667 IDFLGDLEDFDFDK
-681 DDKAKSLIKLLK
+681 DDKVKSLINLLR
-693 TDKDLCREK
+693 TDEDLKREK

-707 EFMSTARYLEKTL
+707 EFMSTAKYLEKTL
-720 KEHSFE
+720 KAHQFE
-726 DIVEID
+726 EILEID
-732 SSFKGNRGQVIK
+732 SSYKGNRGQVIK
-744 RFSPYY
+744 RFAPFY
-750 NKSSLASLQDQNLTE
+750 NKTTVTKLLEQKQTE

-812 DIEAKI
+812 DIEAVI
-818 KIQYP
+818 KLQYP
-823 DWSENRGIA
+823 NWADKRGIA

-845 ILSLYQ
+845 VLSLYQ

-857 LRISKVFGIEGKR
+857 LRISKVFGIEGKQ
-870 LLTAADDYEALKDFE
+870 LLTEKDDFDALKDFE
-885 HQYEGDT
+885 HQYEGET
-892 TKSEEIKL
+892 TKTEEIKL
-900 FYQRAL
+900 YYQRAL

-911 LEEKL
+911 LEDKL
-916 NLFPQKVYSGKEG
+916 NAYPLRVYSGKEG
-929 QSTDAKGVF
+929 LSNLAKGVF

-945 SIKNPDGTNKWS
+945 SSKKTDGTTTWS
-957 LHDGNTNWY
+957 LHEGNTSWY
-966 YYSLKSKTI
+966 YYSMETKTI

-983 NLIHCEES
+983 SIIHCDKNES
-991 EARSL
+991 RVL
-996 KFDQTELSGIL
+996 KFDQLALTDIL
-1007 KKVKLHIINSYYRA
+1007 KKVKSHIINGYYKA
-1021 SQVPHQDEEGNS
+1021 SQVPVQDEEGNS
-1033 LNPLLLSWMEVN
+1033 LNPQLLSWMEVN

>member
-17 SPQWN
+17 SPEWN
-22 GLQYLEQ
+22 GLEYLEQ
-29 WCDISK
+29 WCEISK

-69 MTKRTSSALQKA
+69 MTKRTSVALQKA
-81 IISKITDFLDQ
+81 ISKITDFLDQ
-92 SMEKEKDTNIFLK
+92 SIEKEKDTNTFLR
-105 GVIGIIEGI
+105 GVNGIIEGI

-119 KCKIYTKRKF
+119 KCKIYNKKKF

-161 NLELNVRISSEAEVD
+161 NLELNVRISSEAEVA

-184 HWNEAED
+184 HWDDAAD
-191 ISDVIIKV
+191 ISTEIINI
-199 IEKHIREYSP
+199 IEKHIREYTP

-299 GRDAVWEENIRQY
+299 GRDAVWEENIRLY

-318 NPYISLKIY
+318 NPYVSLKIY
-327 NHTDLLRASSGD
+327 NHTDLLRNASGD
-339 RNWPEEFEHIKKS
+339 KNWPEEFEHIKRS

-360 GHNFRNRSSSRY
+360 GHNFRTRSSARY
-372 KKLFELMSGGKKLFL
+372 KKLFDLMSGGKKLFL
-387 LTATPINNS
+387 LTATPINNT
-396 LLDLKHQIDLFAQ
+396 LLDLKNQIDLFAQ
-409 RDDRY
+409 RDDKF
-414 FSRAPIG
+414 FSRAPIA
-421 VNSLTGY
+421 VNSLMGY
-428 FINKEK
+428 FKTKEK
-434 ELHKITGPTPDDISN
+434 ELHKIAGPTPDDISN
-449 DVTKDVLGSD
+449 DIARDILGSD
-459 ELFRSLI
+459 ELFRNLI
-466 VQRSRAYVKQSI
+466 VQRSRSYVKQSI
-478 VLENSSRKIEFP
+478 ELENSSRKIEFP
-490 KREAPEVV
+490 RREPPKVV
-498 PYSLKKVYGSL
+498 PYSLKKTYGPL

-529 SLYDKDKEDRY
+529 SLYDKDKSGKY
-540 IYYIGTPNELDQMD
+540 LYYIGDPNDLDEMD

-577 AAFRETCENLLLK
+577 VAFRETCENLLLK
-590 LISFIE
+590 LISFVE
-596 KHDQDTYSRWVD
+596 KHDSDTYTRWVD
-608 LNIDLLELIKS
+608 MNIDLLNLIKS
-619 NRIVEDGDEDED
+619 NRDLENEDDEDD
-631 GVLPEVLRS
+631 ATLPEEIRNF
-640 YWKEELDESKF
+640 WKEELDGAKF
-651 NIPKIVTDTL
+651 NVPKIVTDTL
-661 LDLGRL
+661 LDLERL
-667 VEFLNDLEDFNFEK
+667 LDFLGDLEDFNFDK
-681 DDKAKSLIKLLK
+681 DDKVKSLINLLN
-693 TDKDLCREK
+693 TDEDLQREK

-707 EFMSTARYLEKTL
+707 EFMSTAKYLEKTL
-720 KEHSFE
+720 KAHQFN
-726 DIVEID
+726 DILEID
-732 SSFKGNRGQVIK
+732 SSYKGNRGQVIK
-744 RFSPYY
+744 RFAPFY
-750 NKSSLASLQDQNLTE
+750 NKTSVDKLLEQKQSE

-818 KIQYP
+818 KLQYP
-823 DWSENRGIA
+823 DWADKRGTA
-832 KYWNFLPPEELNE
+832 KYWNFLPPDELNE
-845 ILSLYQ
+845 VLSLYN

-857 LRISKVFGIEGKR
+857 LRISKVFGIEGKQ
-870 LLTAADDYEALKDFE
+870 LLTEKDDYDALKDFE
-885 HQYEGDT
+885 HSYEGET
-892 TKSEEIKL
+892 TKTEEIKL
-900 FYQRAL
+900 YYQRAL
-906 QNDPL
+906 QIDPL

-916 NLFPQKVYSGKEG
+916 NSFPMRVYSGKEG
-929 QSTDAKGVF
+929 LSNYPKGVF

-945 SIKNPDGTNKWS
+945 SIKNLDGSNRWS
-957 LHDGNTNWY
+957 LHEGNASWY
-966 YYSLKSKTI
+966 YYSLETKTI
-975 IEDFNAID
+975 NEDFNYID
-983 NLIHCEES
+983 NVIHCEKTEPRVLKYDQS
-991 EARSL
+991 EL
-996 KFDQTELSGIL
+996 TEIL
-1007 KKVKLHIINSYYRA
+1007 KKVKSHIINGYYKA
-1021 SQVPHQDEEGNS
+1021 SQVPVQDEEGNS
-1033 LNPLLLSWMEVN
+1033 LNPILLSWMEVN

>member
-17 SPQWN
+17 SPNWN
-22 GLQYLEQ
+22 GLEYLEQ
-29 WCDISK
+29 WCEISK

-48 LNALD
+48 LIALD

-69 MTKRTSSALQKA
+69 MTKRTSVALQKA
-81 IISKITDFLDQ
+81 IAFITDKLDQ
-92 SMEKEKDTNIFLK
+92 SIEKEKDTNTFLR
-105 GVIGIIEGI
+105 GVSGIIEGI
-114 RSGKI
+114 RNGKI
-119 KCKIYTKRKF
+119 KCKIYNKKKF

-161 NLELNVRISSEAEVD
+161 NLELNVRISSEAEVA

-184 HWNEAED
+184 HWDDAAD
-191 ISDVIIKV
+191 ISTEIINI
-199 IEKHIREYSP
+199 IEKHVREYTP

-299 GRDAVWEENIRQY
+299 GRDAVWEENIRLY

-318 NPYISLKIY
+318 NPYVSLKIY
-327 NHTDLLRASSGD
+327 NHTDLLRNASGD
-339 RNWPEEFEHIKKS
+339 RNWPEEFEHIKRS

-360 GHNFRNRSSSRY
+360 GHNFRTRSSARY
-372 KKLFELMSGGKKLFL
+372 KKLFDLMSGGKKLFL
-387 LTATPINNS
+387 LTATPINNT
-396 LLDLKHQIDLFAQ
+396 LLDLKNQIDLFAQ
-409 RDDRY
+409 RDDKF
-414 FSRAPIG
+414 FSRAPIA
-421 VNSLTGY
+421 VNSLMGY
-428 FINKEK
+428 FKTKEK
-434 ELHKITGPTPDDISN
+434 ELHKIAGPTPDDLSN
-449 DVTKDVLGSD
+449 DIARDILGSD
-459 ELFRSLI
+459 ELFRNLI
-466 VQRSRAYVKQSI
+466 VQRSRSYVKQSI
-478 VLENSSRKIEFP
+478 ELENSSRKIEFP
-490 KREAPEVV
+490 RREPPKVV
-498 PYSLKKVYGSL
+498 PYSLKKTYGPL
-509 LAKVEKAFDSE
+509 LTKVEKAFDSE

-529 SLYDKDKEDRY
+529 SLYDKDKSGKY
-540 IYYIGTPNELDQMD
+540 LYYIGDPNDLDEMD

-577 AAFRETCENLLLK
+577 VAFRETCENLLLK
-590 LISFIE
+590 LISFVE
-596 KHDQDTYSRWVD
+596 KHDSDTYTRWVD
-608 LNIDLLELIKS
+608 MNIELLNLIKS
-619 NRIVEDGDEDED
+619 NRDLENEDDEDD
-631 GVLPEVLRS
+631 ATLPEEIRNF
-640 YWKEELDESKF
+640 WKEELDGAKF

-661 LDLGRL
+661 LDLERL
-667 VEFLNDLEDFNFEK
+667 LDFLGDLEDFNFDK
-681 DDKAKSLIKLLK
+681 DDKVKSLINLLN
-693 TDKDLCREK
+693 TDEDLQREK

-707 EFMSTARYLEKTL
+707 EFMSTAKYLEKTL
-720 KEHSFE
+720 KAHQFN
-726 DIVEID
+726 DILEID
-732 SSFKGNRGQVIK
+732 SSYKGNRGQVIK
-744 RFSPYY
+744 RFAPYY
-750 NKSSLASLQDQNLTE
+750 NKTSVDKLLEQKQSE
-765 IRILIATDVL
+765 IRVLIATDVL

-823 DWSENRGIA
+823 DWAVKRGTA
-832 KYWNFLPPEELNE
+832 KYWNFLPPDELNE
-845 ILSLYQ
+845 VLSLYN

-857 LRISKVFGIEGKR
+857 LRISKVFGIEGKQ
-870 LLTAADDYEALKDFE
+870 LLTEKDDYDALKDFE
-885 HQYEGDT
+885 HSYEGET
-892 TKSEEIKL
+892 TKTEEIKL
-900 FYQRAL
+900 YYQRAL
-906 QNDPL
+906 QIDPL

-916 NLFPQKVYSGKEG
+916 NSFPMRVYSGKEG
-929 QSTDAKGVF
+929 LSNYPKGVF

-945 SIKNPDGTNKWS
+945 SIKNPDGSNRWS
-957 LHDGNTNWY
+957 LHEGNASWY
-966 YYSLKSKTI
+966 YYSLETKTI
-975 IEDFNAID
+975 NEDFNYID
-983 NLIHCEES
+983 NVITCE
-991 EARSL
+991 
-996 KFDQTELSGIL
+996 KTELRVLKYDQNELTEIL
-1007 KKVKLHIINSYYRA
+1007 KKVKSHIINGYYKA
-1021 SQVPHQDEEGNS
+1021 SQVPFLDNEGNS
-1033 LNPLLLSWMEVN
+1033 LDPVLLAWMEVS